1 MWWKHTKCSR
11 ETHQQVPIRALMGAA
26 RKCERRVYIIK
37 GYTLKVIRLHF
48 CDFTFKHFMA
58 IMLALF
64 CFIDLLRTGQCCLYH
79 NGPDNK
85 NETTFSLMYNCD
97 YFHHNARLSSTN
109 FTWSILEYTWPHM
122 CCKYGAVP
130 VTSFKFF
137 FVLHGLL
144 WKIVSETELGKRFAK
159 LNWERAV

>member
-1 MWWKHTKCSR
+1 M
-11 ETHQQVPIRALMGAA
+11 RALMGAA

-37 GYTLKVIRLHF
+37 GYILKVIRLHF

-109 FTWSILEYTWPHM
+109 FT
-122 CCKYGAVP
+122 
-130 VTSFKFF
+130 
-137 FVLHGLL
+137 
-144 WKIVSETELGKRFAK
+144 
-159 LNWERAV
+159 